1 MEMKAMRDAFISAM
15 GHAAHSVSVVVTDGD
30 AGRMGV
36 TVSAVS
42 SVSAD
47 PPMILACINRKSPAV
62 AAICANGSMT
72 INMLAATQHDIS
84 DVFSGRSQ
92 KFRPYDFACAQWT
105 RGREYGSLFLNGAST
120 SFHAVVET
128 KVEAGT
134 HMVIIGRVMEV
145 NMGGHDVL
153 VHCRRNYG
161 QFSLIPA

>member
-1 MEMKAMRDAFISAM
+1 MRDAFISAM

-92 KFRPYDFACAQWT
+92 NSAHMILPVRSGHGAGNTAAC
-105 RGREYGSLFLNGAST
+105 S
-120 SFHAVVET
+120 
-128 KVEAGT
+128 
-134 HMVIIGRVMEV
+134 
-145 NMGGHDVL
+145 
-153 VHCRRNYG
+153 
-161 QFSLIPA
+161 